1 MGRWERS
8 KQLASASWGL
18 LRHDKEL
25 LFLPLISGIAS
36 LAIAATFLLPLYL
49 SSETRSVG
57 GSTSLEMKPVG
68 YLVLFLMYL
77 VLAYVAIFFKTAML
91 CGADERMQGGE
102 PTLGSALSGAMSRA
116 GKILPWAI
124 VTATVSVILR
134 SLEERAGIL
143 GRIVI
148 GLVGMAWAVVTFL
161 VLPIV
166 VFEDVGVGTAIKRST
181 EMLKRTWGE
190 NLIVNLGIGLIAMVL
205 TLPAI
210 LVIVGG
216 FVTGSVPI
224 IVAAVA
230 VGAVWIIGVSCWS
243 SAMTAVFQ
251 LALYRYAT
259 QAPLPSEFAQVDLGG
274 AFGPKKSAASR
285 FGFGGS

>member
-1 MGRWERS
+1 MGRWARS
-8 KQLASASWGL
+8 KQLAGASWAL

-25 LFLPLISGIAS
+25 MALPLISGIAS
-36 LAIAATFLLPLYL
+36 LIIGATFLFPLYL
-49 SSETRSVG
+49 SAETKDVA
-57 GSTSLEMKPVG
+57 GSTQLEMKPVG
-68 YLVLFLMYL
+68 YVVLFLMYL
-77 VLAYVAIFFKTAML
+77 VLAYIAIFFKTAML

-102 PTLGSALSGAMSRA
+102 PSIGSALSGAMSRA

-134 SLEERAGIL
+134 SLEERAGML

-148 GLVGMAWAVVTFL
+148 GFVGMAWAVVTFL

-166 VFEDVGVGTAIKRST
+166 VFENVGVGTAIKRSA

-190 NLIVNLGIGLIAMVL
+190 NLIVNLGIGLISIVL
-205 TLPAI
+205 TLPA
-210 LVIVGG
+210 VAVVAGAV
-216 FVTGSVPI
+216 FTGSAPI
-224 IVAAVA
+224 IVAAIA
-230 VGAVWIIGVSCWS
+230 IAAVWIIAVSCWS

-259 QAPLPSEFAQVDLGG
+259 QAPLPSEFAQVNLAD
-274 AFGPKKSAASR
+274 AFGHKKAGASR
-285 FGFGGS
+285 FGMGS

>member
-1 MGRWERS
+1 V
-8 KQLASASWGL
+8 

-25 LFLPLISGIAS
+25 MVLPLVSGIVS
-36 LAIAATFLLPLYL
+36 LVIAGTFLYPLYL
-49 SSETRSVG
+49 SAETKDVA
-57 GSTSLEMKPVG
+57 GSTQVSMQPWG

-77 VLAYVAIFFKTAML
+77 VLAYVAIFFKTALL

-102 PTLGSALSGAMSRA
+102 PSLGSALSGAMSRA

-143 GRIVI
+143 GRIVL
-148 GLVGMAWAVVTFL
+148 GFVGMAWAVVTFL

-166 VFEDVGVGTAIKRST
+166 VFENVGVGTAIKRSA

-210 LVIVGG
+210 VVIIAGVA
-216 FVTGSVPI
+216 TGSMPV

-230 VGAVWIIGVSCWS
+230 VGVVWMIAVSCWS

-259 QAPLPSEFAQVDLGG
+259 QAPLPSEFAQVNLAD
-274 AFGPKKSAASR
+274 AFGHKGETKR
-285 FGFGGS
+285 FGFGG

>member
-1 MGRWERS
+1 MGRWARS

-25 LFLPLISGIAS
+25 MLLPLISGIAS
-36 LAIAATFLLPLYL
+36 LVIAGTFMVPIFLTSKTTDAAGSSTFEMNPL
-49 SSETRSVG
+49 
-57 GSTSLEMKPVG
+57 G
-68 YLVLFLMYL
+68 YVLLFLMYL
-77 VLAYVAIFFKTAML
+77 VLAYVAIFFKTALL

-102 PTLGSALSGAMSRA
+102 PSLGSALSGASSRA

-124 VTATVSVILR
+124 VTATVSIILR

-148 GLVGMAWAVVTFL
+148 GIVGMAWAVVTFL

-166 VFEDVGVGTAIKRST
+166 VFENVGVGTAIKRSA

-210 LVIVGG
+210 AIIVGG
-216 FVTGSVPI
+216 IVTGSVPI

-230 VGAVWIIGVSCWS
+230 IGVIWMIAVSCWS

-259 QAPLPSEFAQVDLGG
+259 QAPLPSEFAQVNLAD
-274 AFGPKKSAASR
+274 AFGQKKTR
-285 FGFGGS
+285 MGFGSR

>member
-1 MGRWERS
+1 MGRWARS
-8 KQLASASWGL
+8 KQLASASWGVL
-18 LRHDKEL
+18 KQDKEL
-25 LFLPLISGIAS
+25 MALPLISGLAS
-36 LAIAATFLLPLYL
+36 LVIGATFLFPLYL
-49 SSETRSVG
+49 SSETKDVA
-57 GSTSLEMKPVG
+57 GSTTFEMKPIG
-68 YLVLFLMYL
+68 YVVLFLMYL
-77 VLAYVAIFFKTAML
+77 VLAYIAIFFKTALL
-91 CGADERMQGGE
+91 CGADERMRGGE
-102 PTLGSALSGAMSRA
+102 PSLGTALSGAASRA

-166 VFEDVGVGTAIKRST
+166 VFENVGVGTAIKRSA

-190 NLIVNLGIGLIAMVL
+190 NLIVNLGIGLISMVL

-210 LVIVGG
+210 AVVIGSFFTGSAPVIVG
-216 FVTGSVPI
+216 
-224 IVAAVA
+224 AVVLA
-230 VGAVWIIGVSCWS
+230 AVWIIGVSCWS

-259 QAPLPSEFAQVDLGG
+259 QTPLPSEFAQVNMAE
-274 AFGPKKSAASR
+274 AFGPKKASR
-285 FGFGGS
+285 LGFGGR

>member
-8 KQLASASWGL
+8 KQLAGASWGV
-18 LRHDKEL
+18 LRQDKEL
-25 LFLPLISGIAS
+25 MALPLISGMAS
-36 LAIAATFLLPLYL
+36 LIIGATFLYPLYL
-49 SSETRSVG
+49 SADTKDVAG
-57 GSTSLEMKPVG
+57 TTQLEMKPVG

-77 VLAYVAIFFKTAML
+77 VLAYVTIFFKTALL
-91 CGADERMQGGE
+91 CGADERMRGGE
-102 PTLGSALSGAMSRA
+102 PSLGTALSGALGRA

-134 SLEERAGIL
+134 SLEERAGLL

-148 GLVGMAWAVVTFL
+148 GLVGVAWAVVTFL

-166 VFEDVGVGTAIKRST
+166 VFENVGVGTAIKRSA

-190 NLIVNLGIGLIAMVL
+190 NLIVNLGIGLISMVL
-205 TLPAI
+205 VLPAI
-210 LVIVGG
+210 AIVVGAA
-216 FVTGSVPI
+216 FTGSAPI
-224 IVAAVA
+224 IVGAVA
-230 VGAVWIIGVSCWS
+230 LAVVWFIAVSCWS

-259 QAPLPSEFAQVDLGG
+259 QAPLPSEFAQVNLAE
-274 AFGPKKSAASR
+274 AFGHKKAGASR
-285 FGFGGS
+285 FGLGG

>member
-1 MGRWERS
+1 MGRWARS

-18 LRHDKEL
+18 LKHDKEL
-25 LFLPLISGIAS
+25 MLLPLVSGIAS
-36 LAIAATFLLPLYL
+36 LVIAATFAFPIYL
-49 SSETRSVG
+49 SSKGTDIG
-57 GSTSLEMKPVG
+57 GNATFEMKPVG
-68 YLVLFLMYL
+68 YVILFAMYL
-77 VLAYVAIFFKTAML
+77 VLGYVAIFFKTALL

-102 PTLGSALSGAMSRA
+102 PSLGSALSGAMSRA

-124 VTATVSVILR
+124 VTATVSVVLR
-134 SLEERAGIL
+134 SLEQRAGII

-148 GLVGMAWAVVTFL
+148 GFVGLAWAVVTFL

-166 VFEDVGVGTAIKRST
+166 VFENVGVGTAIKRSA

-210 LVIVGG
+210 AVIIGG
-216 FVTGSVPI
+216 VLTGSAPI

-230 VGAVWIIGVSCWS
+230 IGVVWMIGVSCWS

-259 QAPLPSEFAQVDLGG
+259 QAPLPSEFAQVDLAD
-274 AFGPKKSAASR
+274 AFGHKPSTASR
-285 FGFGGS
+285 FGFGGN

>member
-1 MGRWERS
+1 MVPIFLTS
-8 KQLASASWGL
+8 KTTDAAGSSTF
-18 LRHDKEL
+18 EMN
-25 LFLPLISGIAS
+25 PL
-36 LAIAATFLLPLYL
+36 
-49 SSETRSVG
+49 
-57 GSTSLEMKPVG
+57 G
-68 YLVLFLMYL
+68 YVLLFLMYL
-77 VLAYVAIFFKTAML
+77 VLAYVAIFFKTALL

-102 PTLGSALSGAMSRA
+102 PSLGSALSGASSRA

-124 VTATVSVILR
+124 VTATVSIILR

-148 GLVGMAWAVVTFL
+148 GIVGMAWAVVTFL

-166 VFEDVGVGTAIKRST
+166 VFENVGVGTAIKRSA

-210 LVIVGG
+210 AIIVGG
-216 FVTGSVPI
+216 IVTGSVPI

-230 VGAVWIIGVSCWS
+230 IGVIWMIAVSCWS

-259 QAPLPSEFAQVDLGG
+259 QAPLPSEFAQVNLAD
-274 AFGPKKSAASR
+274 AFGQKKTR
-285 FGFGGS
+285 MGFGSR

>member
-8 KQLASASWGL
+8 KQLASASWGV

-25 LFLPLISGIAS
+25 MVLPLVSGIAS
-36 LAIAATFLLPLYL
+36 LVIAGTFMFPLYL
-49 SSETRSVG
+49 SAKTTDVG
-57 GSTSLEMKPVG
+57 GSSQLEMQPWG
-68 YLVLFLMYL
+68 YVVLFLMYL
-77 VLAYVAIFFKTAML
+77 VLAYVTIFFKTALL

-102 PTLGSALSGAMSRA
+102 PSLGSALSGAMSRA

-134 SLEERAGIL
+134 SLEERAGLL

-166 VFEDVGVGTAIKRST
+166 VFENVGVGTAIKRSA

-190 NLIVNLGIGLIAMVL
+190 NLIVNLGIGLITMVL
-205 TLPAI
+205 SLPAV
-210 LVIVGG
+210 LVIVGSI
-216 FVTGSVPI
+216 FTGSVPI
-224 IVAAVA
+224 IVGAVA
-230 VGAVWIIGVSCWS
+230 LGVVWLIAVSCWS

-259 QAPLPSEFAQVDLGG
+259 QAPLPSEFAQVNMAD
-274 AFGPKKSAASR
+274 AFGHKGESR
-285 FGFGGS
+285 LGFGGR

>member
-1 MGRWERS
+1 MGRWARS
-8 KQLASASWGL
+8 KQLAGASWAL

-25 LFLPLISGIAS
+25 MVLPLISGIAS
-36 LAIAATFLLPLYL
+36 LVIAGTFMFPLYL
-49 SSETRSVG
+49 SADTTDAAGSSE
-57 GSTSLEMKPVG
+57 LQMQPWG
-68 YLVLFLMYL
+68 YVVLFLMYL

-102 PTLGSALSGAMSRA
+102 PSLGSALSGAMSRA
-116 GKILPWAI
+116 GKILPWAV

-166 VFEDVGVGTAIKRST
+166 VFENVGVGTAIKRSA

-190 NLIVNLGIGLIAMVL
+190 NLIVNLGIGLISMVL
-205 TLPAI
+205 ALPAVAI
-210 LVIVGG
+210 MAGSI
-216 FVTGSVPI
+216 FTGSAPI
-224 IVAAVA
+224 IIAAIA
-230 VGAVWIIGVSCWS
+230 IGAVWLIAVSCWS

-259 QAPLPSEFAQVDLGG
+259 QAPLPSEFAQVNLAD
-274 AFGPKKSAASR
+274 AFGHKGEAKR
-285 FGFGGS
+285 FGVG

>member
-1 MGRWERS
+1 MGRWARS
-8 KQLASASWGL
+8 KQLASASWQL

-25 LFLPLISGIAS
+25 MVLPLISGIAS
-36 LAIAATFLLPLYL
+36 LIIGATFLYPLYL
-49 SSETRSVG
+49 SAETTDAG
-57 GSTSLEMKPVG
+57 GSSQLEMKPIG
-68 YLVLFLMYL
+68 YVVLFLMYL

-91 CGADERMQGGE
+91 CGADERMQGGS
-102 PTLGSALSGAMSRA
+102 PTIGSALSGAMSRA
-116 GKILPWAI
+116 GKILPWAV

-148 GLVGMAWAVVTFL
+148 GIVGMAWAVVTFL

-166 VFEDVGVGTAIKRST
+166 VFENVGVGTAIKRSA

-190 NLIVNLGIGLIAMVL
+190 NLIVNLGIGLIAAVL
-205 TLPAI
+205 TIPAI
-210 LVIVGG
+210 IVIIGAVATGTVAVIVPA
-216 FVTGSVPI
+216 V
-224 IVAAVA
+224 IVAAVWLIA
-230 VGAVWIIGVSCWS
+230 VSCWS

-259 QAPLPSEFAQVDLGG
+259 QAPLPSEFAQVDLGA
-274 AFGPKKSAASR
+274 AFGPKDAKKR
-285 FGFGGS
+285 LGFGG

>member
-8 KQLASASWGL
+8 KQLASASWGVL
-18 LRHDKEL
+18 KHDKEL
-25 LFLPLISGIAS
+25 MALPLISGIAS
-36 LAIAATFLLPLYL
+36 LVIGATFLFPLYL
-49 SSETRSVG
+49 SAETKDVA
-57 GSTSLEMKPVG
+57 GSTTFEMKPIG
-68 YLVLFLMYL
+68 YVVLFLMYL
-77 VLAYVAIFFKTAML
+77 VLAYVAIFFKTALL
-91 CGADERMQGGE
+91 CGADERMRGGE
-102 PTLGSALSGAMSRA
+102 PSLGSALSGAASRA

-166 VFEDVGVGTAIKRST
+166 VFENVGVGTAIRRSA

-210 LVIVGG
+210 AVVIGAI
-216 FVTGSVPI
+216 VTGSAPI
-224 IVAAVA
+224 IVAGIALA
-230 VGAVWIIGVSCWS
+230 AVWIIGVSCWS

-259 QAPLPSEFAQVDLGG
+259 QTPLPSEFAQVNMAE
-274 AFGPKKSAASR
+274 AFGQKKANR
-285 FGFGGS
+285 LGFGGR

>member
-1 MGRWERS
+1 MGRWARS

-18 LRHDKEL
+18 LKHDKEL
-25 LFLPLISGIAS
+25 MLLPLISGIAS
-36 LAIAATFLLPLYL
+36 LVVAATFLFPLYL
-49 SSETRSVG
+49 SAETKDVA
-57 GSTSLEMKPVG
+57 GSSTLEMKPIG
-68 YLVLFLMYL
+68 YVVLFLMYL
-77 VLAYVAIFFKTAML
+77 VLAYVTIFFKTALL

-102 PTLGSALSGAMSRA
+102 PSLGTALSGAMSRA

-134 SLEERAGIL
+134 SLEERAGLL

-166 VFEDVGVGTAIKRST
+166 VFENVGVGTAIKRSA

-216 FVTGSVPI
+216 VLTGSAPI

-230 VGAVWIIGVSCWS
+230 IGVVWMIGVSCWS

-259 QAPLPSEFAQVDLGG
+259 QAPLPSEFAQVNLAD
-274 AFGPKKSAASR
+274 AFGHKKSASSR
-285 FGFGGS
+285 FGVGGT

>member
-1 MGRWERS
+1 MGRWARS
-8 KQLASASWGL
+8 KQLATASWQV

-25 LFLPLISGIAS
+25 MVLPLISGVAS
-36 LAIAATFLLPLYL
+36 LVIAGTFLYPIYL
-49 SSETRSVG
+49 SSQTTDATG
-57 GSTSLEMKPVG
+57 TTQFQMTPIG
-68 YLVLFLMYL
+68 YVVMFLMYL
-77 VLAYVAIFFKTAML
+77 VLAYVAIFFKTALL

-134 SLEERAGIL
+134 SLEERAGFL

-166 VFEDVGVGTAIKRST
+166 VFENVGVGTAIKRSA

-190 NLIVNLGIGLIAMVL
+190 NLIVNLGIGLISMVL
-205 TLPAI
+205 ALPAI
-210 LVIVGG
+210 AIIIGG
-216 FVTGSVPI
+216 AFTGSAPI
-224 IVAAVA
+224 IVAAIAIGV
-230 VGAVWIIGVSCWS
+230 VWLIAVSCWS

-259 QAPLPSEFAQVDLGG
+259 QAPLPQEFAQVNLGD
-274 AFGPKKSAASR
+274 AFGHKGEAKR
-285 FGFGGS
+285 FGFGG

>member
-1 MGRWERS
+1 MGRWQRS
-8 KQLASASWGL
+8 KQLASASWGV

-25 LFLPLISGIAS
+25 MVLPLISGIAS
-36 LAIAATFLLPLYL
+36 LVITATFLVPLAL
-49 SSETRSVG
+49 SSKTTEVG
-57 GSTSLEMKPVG
+57 GSTSYEMKPVG
-68 YLVLFLMYL
+68 YVVLFLMYL
-77 VLAYVAIFFKTAML
+77 VLAYVAIFFKTALL

-102 PTLGSALSGAMSRA
+102 PSLGSALSGAASRA

-143 GRIVI
+143 GRIVL
-148 GLVGMAWAVVTFL
+148 GFVGMAWAVVTFL

-166 VFEDVGVGTAIKRST
+166 VFENVGVGTAIKRSA

-190 NLIVNLGIGLIAMVL
+190 NLIVNLGIGLISLAL

-210 LVIVGG
+210 IIVIAS
-216 FVTGSVPI
+216 FATGSVPI
-224 IVAAVA
+224 IVAAIA
-230 VGAVWIIGVSCWS
+230 LGGVWLIGVTCWS

-259 QAPLPSEFAQVDLGG
+259 QTPLPSEFAQVNMAD
-274 AFGPKKSAASR
+274 AFGQKKTR
-285 FGFGGS
+285 MGFGSR

>member
-1 MGRWERS
+1 MGRWARS
-8 KQLASASWGL
+8 KQLASASWAL

-25 LFLPLISGIAS
+25 MVLPLISGIAS
-36 LAIAATFLLPLYL
+36 LVIGATFLYPLYL
-49 SSETRSVG
+49 SAQGTDAT
-57 GSTSLEMKPVG
+57 GSTTFEMKPVG
-68 YLVLFLMYL
+68 YVVLFLMYL
-77 VLAYVAIFFKTAML
+77 VLAYVAIFFKTALL

-102 PTLGSALSGAMSRA
+102 PSLGSALSGALSRA

-148 GLVGMAWAVVTFL
+148 GIVGMAWAVVTFL

-166 VFEDVGVGTAIKRST
+166 VFENVGVGTAIKRSA

-205 TLPAI
+205 VLPAI
-210 LVIVGG
+210 AVVVGVAFTGSAPLIVGA
-216 FVTGSVPI
+216 
-224 IVAAVA
+224 IVLAV
-230 VGAVWIIGVSCWS
+230 VWIIAVSCWS

-259 QAPLPSEFAQVDLGG
+259 QAPLPSEFAQVNMAD
-274 AFGPKKSAASR
+274 AFGQKKSTASR
-285 FGFGGS
+285 FGFGG